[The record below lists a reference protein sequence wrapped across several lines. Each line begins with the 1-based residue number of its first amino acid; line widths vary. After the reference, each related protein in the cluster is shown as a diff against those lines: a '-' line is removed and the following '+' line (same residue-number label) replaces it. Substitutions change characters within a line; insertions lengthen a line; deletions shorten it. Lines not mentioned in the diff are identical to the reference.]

1 MKSATVATPRP
12 RWAWPEYGMEGA
24 LLGLFMVSAC
34 FFTVA
39 LEHPASPLHT
49 ALRDP
54 LLRRALIGLAMGST
68 AICLILS
75 PWGQQSGAH
84 MNPAVTLT
92 FWRLGRVRA
101 HDALCF
107 LVAQAL
113 GAIAG
118 VGVSR
123 LLLGAR
129 LADPAVNYAVTLP
142 GARGMSVAFLAEFTI
157 SALLMLVVLIV
168 GESTRWA
175 PRTPFIAGSLVALY
189 ITFEAPLSGMS
200 MNPARSLGS
209 MVWAGGFSSFWIYL
223 LAPPLGM
230 LTSAGLFTASRGLA
244 LVHCAK
250 LHHDNDKRCIHCGAR
265 FKSSW
270 EEAA

>member
-1 MKSATVATPRP
+1 MSAAATAAPRP

-34 FFTVA
+34 VVTVA
-39 LEHPASPLHT
+39 LEHPASPLYI
-49 ALRDP
+49 ALPDP
-54 LLRRALIGLAMGST
+54 LLRRALIGLAMGLT
-68 AICLILS
+68 AVGLILS

-101 HDALCF
+101 RDALCF
-107 LVAQAL
+107 IAAQAL
-113 GAIAG
+113 GAIGG
-118 VGVSR
+118 VAVSR
-123 LLLGAR
+123 LLLGAA
-129 LADPAVNYAVTLP
+129 LAHPAVNYAVTLP
-142 GARGMSVAFLAEFTI
+142 GVRGMSVAFVAEFSI
-157 SALLMLVVLIV
+157 SALLMLVVLAV
-168 GESTRWA
+168 GASTRWA
-175 PRTPFIAGSLVALY
+175 PRTPFFAGSLVALY

-209 MVWAGGFSSFWIYL
+209 MFWVGDFSSFWIYL

-230 LTSAGLFTASRGLA
+230 LTAAGLFTAARGLA
-244 LVHCAK
+244 AVHCAK
-250 LHHDNDKRCIHCGAR
+250 LHHENAKRCIHCGAG
-265 FKSSW
+265 FTSSW